1 MGRSEKPTIVMEH
14 VGIVME
20 LDDAMHFRIGPRQGE
35 TTVADGWAEVDSGGE
50 TVDEFAL
57 ESEAIRREQVTTDLG
72 QAQRLTVSGVADL
85 RGGRLRRTLT
95 VDAYPQWPNAFIL
108 EARYENLSPVPV
120 NLDRVAEPVL
130 QLDSLRRD
138 AANQFWSFQG
148 AAVEWGQDFAF
159 PLPSFFFR
167 DNYLGH
173 SDGGEGGGIPLVY
186 VWNRQIGVALAHIE
200 PVPQL
205 WYVPGVAVVS
215 LAVAMLMNRKIHG
228 ISLYR
233 TAYFLPVVTSAVAAA
248 LVWQMI
254 YGRDTGLLNYVIER
268 LGGKPVCW
276 LCPSKAL
283 YSVVIVNV
291 WGAIGEGMII
301 FLAGLQAIPRDYYE
315 AATVDGAS
323 GWQRFFR
330 ITVPLLTP
338 SIFFQTL
345 ITTINAFQAYEYIYM
360 LTRCGQGDSSVPVV
374 VFSIYRRA
382 FNFFRM
388 GEASALAIELAVMV
402 IALMAVYFWLERRY
416 VVYE

>member
-1 MGRSEKPTIVMEH
+1 MEASGIKPLGGERFWLGVLLAPTIIGLIFGALGSVLATLLISLTDWDLLTPPQW
-14 VGIVME
+14 VGLANYIK
-20 LDDAMHFRIGPRQGE
+20 LF
-35 TTVADGWAEVDSGGE
+35 ADKDL
-50 TVDEFAL
+50 L
-57 ESEAIRREQVTTDLG
+57 ESFLNTIKFSAM
-72 QAQRLTVSGVADL
+72 
-85 RGGRLRRTLT
+85 
-95 VDAYPQWPNAFIL
+95 
-108 EARYENLSPVPV
+108 
-120 NLDRVAEPVL
+120 
-130 QLDSLRRD
+130 
-138 AANQFWSFQG
+138 
-148 AAVEWGQDFAF
+148 
-159 PLPSFFFR
+159 
-167 DNYLGH
+167 
-173 SDGGEGGGIPLVY
+173 
-186 VWNRQIGVALAHIE
+186 
-200 PVPQL
+200 
-205 WYVPGVAVVS
+205 YVPGVAVVS

-233 TAYFLPVVTSAVAAA
+233 TMYFLPVVTSAVAAA

-315 AATVDGAS
+315 AATVDGAN

-330 ITVPLLTP
+330 ITVPLITP

-360 LTRCGQGDSSVPVV
+360 LTRRGQGDSSVPVV